1 MQEPKIDRVMFSLVV
16 LVVIITCIPMGLM
29 PERSAV
35 FVSELYDQ
43 ITDNFGVLYQ
53 WFAIGT
59 ILFLGWLAFGRFGHI
74 RLGGEDGKPD
84 FSTFSWAAMLFCAGT
99 GATLLVW
106 AGVEWISHYDAPPFG
121 AAPRSVAAIQWA
133 TAYGPFHWGVTAWCF
148 YALCT
153 VAIAYPFYVQ
163 RFPHLC
169 ASTGCH
175 ALLGPDGNRSFIGR
189 AIDVAAMIGLLG
201 GAGISLGLTAPLIAA
216 VIAELLGIEATFTL
230 QIAVIGVCI
239 ALFALSVYLG
249 LEKGIKRLSDI
260 NIVAALLLL
269 AYILTVGPTLF
280 ILKASTQTLG
290 FMVQNFVPMMTWT
303 DAVENTGFVKSWTIF
318 YWAWWIAFAP
328 VVGIFLSRI
337 SGGRTIRQVI
347 LSVVFFGSLGCWL
360 FYFVIGN
367 YALFLELENIL
378 LVTDILADEGMYVA
392 TAKIAASLPFGGA
405 VLAVLAVVS
414 IVSVAT
420 LYDST
425 SYTLASTVT
434 MELEA
439 NMNPSR
445 WQRLFW
451 ALVTGVLPIFI
462 MYVGGLEIIRLGVVI
477 VSVPILFIG
486 IAMAISLVKSLNSS
500 NQSI

>member
-1 MQEPKIDRVMFSLVV
+1 MTEPKIDRVMFGLVV
-16 LVVIITCIPMGLM
+16 LVVIATCIPLGLM
-29 PERSAV
+29 PERAGV
-35 FVSELYDQ
+35 FVADLYNS
-43 ITDNFGVLYQ
+43 ITHNFAVVYQ

-59 ILFLGWLAFGRFGHI
+59 ILFLLWLAFGPFGHI
-74 RLGGEDGKPD
+74 RLGGKTSKPD

-99 GATLLVW
+99 GATLLAW

-121 AAPRSVAAIQWA
+121 AAPRSVEAIQWA
-133 TAYGPFHWGVTAWCF
+133 TAYGPFHWGITAWCF

-163 RFPHLC
+163 RVPHLC
-169 ASTGCH
+169 ASTACH
-175 ALLGPDGNRSFIGR
+175 ALLGRAGNRSFIGR
-189 AIDVAAMIGLLG
+189 TIDVAAMLGLLG
-201 GAGISLGLTAPLIAA
+201 GAGTSLGLTAPLIAS
-216 VIAELLGIEATFTL
+216 VIGELLGVEVSFTL
-230 QIAVIGVCI
+230 QLAVIVVCI
-239 ALFALSVYLG
+239 GLFALSVYLG
-249 LEKGIKRLSDI
+249 LERGIKRLSDI
-260 NIVAALLLL
+260 NVIVALLML

-280 ILKASTQTLG
+280 ILKASTETLG
-290 FMVQNFVPMMTWT
+290 FMAQNFVRMMTWT
-303 DAVENTGFVKSWTIF
+303 DSVNNTGFVESWTIF

-360 FYFVIGN
+360 FYFVLGN

-378 LVTDILADEGMYVA
+378 PVTHILADNGMYVA
-392 TAKIAASLPFGGA
+392 TAKIIASLPFGG
-405 VLAVLAVVS
+405 VMLAALAVVS
-414 IVSVAT
+414 TVSVAT

-434 MELEA
+434 MELEV

-451 ALVTGVLPIFI
+451 AFVTGILPIF
-462 MYVGGLEIIRLGVVI
+462 MMFVGGLEIIRLGVVV

-486 IAMAISLVKSLNSS
+486 IAMAVSLVKSLKSE
-500 NQSI
+500 